1 MGSRQAQG
9 FKKIECV
16 RNAPFGREV
25 ETNNG
30 WLFSAFENGVL
41 KMMNIDTKMEI
52 KLALE
57 DYNAKEIKKLI
68 EPLIEKI
75 GLGEKERE
83 NQDKQIH
90 QLK

>member
-1 MGSRQAQG
+1 MR
-9 FKKIECV
+9 
-16 RNAPFGREV
+16 
-25 ETNNG
+25 
-30 WLFSAFENGVL
+30 
-41 KMMNIDTKMEI
+41 NIDNKMEI